1 MINEKY
7 LSILEQIKK
16 DGGHVEHN
24 NPNDKVLI
32 IDGLNT
38 FIRVFSVVPI
48 TNVDGAHVGGI
59 IGFLKSIG
67 FAIKMHNPTRC
78 IIVFDGEGGSDRR
91 RKLFPEYKAKR
102 RTKKIR
108 LNRSHDWNTPE
119 DEHQSMLF
127 QMSRLVEYLQ
137 ALPLTILSPN
147 HMEADDAIGYIT
159 KQVLKE
165 SKITIMSTDK
175 DFLQLVDDRVSVWS
189 PTKKKKYTP
198 TEVLDEFGIPSH
210 NFLMYKIIDG
220 DKSDNIPGIK
230 GVALKTIKKCLP
242 LIQENE
248 VVDIEEVLEYIEN
261 NEVTKNVKLMLTK
274 DNREQMQLN
283 NDLMQLHDGNISGN
297 AKLKIK
303 DIVTEPIQQ
312 LVKFNFTKM
321 FLRDKLFQSLPNVD
335 SWLLTTFSTLNKYA
349 GISHE

>member
-1 MINEKY
+1 VINEKY
-7 LSILEQIKK
+7 LSILEQIKN
-16 DGGHVEHN
+16 DGGLVEHN

-91 RKLFPEYKAKR
+91 RKLFPDYKAKR

-147 HMEADDAIGYIT
+147 YMEADDAIGYIT

-198 TEVLDEFGIPSH
+198 IEVQEEFGIPSH

-220 DKSDNIPGIK
+220 DKSDNVPGIN
-230 GVALKTIKKCLP
+230 GVALKTIQKCLP
-242 LIQENE
+242 ILQEDRIVN
-248 VVDIEEVLEYIEN
+248 IEEVLDYVEN
-261 NEVTKNVKLMLTK
+261 NDVTNNVKAMLSEENKTK
-274 DNREQMQLN
+274 LQLN
-283 NDLMQLHDGNISGN
+283 IDLMQLHDVNISGN
-297 AKLKIK
+297 AKLKIQ
-303 DIVTEPIQQ
+303 DIVNEPIQK

-349 GISHE
+349 GLSHE

>member
-1 MINEKY
+1 VTNAKY
-7 LSILEQIKK
+7 LSILEQIKN
-16 DGGHVEHN
+16 DGGQVEHN
-24 NPNDKVLI
+24 NPDDKILI

-38 FIRVFSVVPI
+38 FIRVFSVVPV
-48 TNVDGAHVGGI
+48 TNDDGAHVGGI

-91 RKLFPEYKAKR
+91 RKLFPDYKAKR
-102 RTKKIR
+102 RTKIR
-108 LNRSHDWNTPE
+108 LNRAYDWNTPE

-127 QMSRLVEYLQ
+127 QMSRLAEYLQ
-137 ALPLTILSPN
+137 LLPLTVISAN

-159 KQVLKE
+159 KQILKE

-198 TEVLDEFGIPSH
+198 DEVQEEFGIPSH

-242 LIQENE
+242 LLQNDQI
-248 VVDIEEVLEYIEN
+248 VSIEEVLQYIED
-261 NEVTKNVKLMLTK
+261 NEVTKNVKSMLTEENK
-274 DNREQMQLN
+274 NQLKLN
-283 NDLMQLHDGNISGN
+283 NDLMQLNDVNISGN

-303 DIVTEPIQQ
+303 DIVEEPIQQ
-312 LVKFNFTKM
+312 LIKFEFTKM
-321 FLRDKLFQSLPNVD
+321 FLKDKLFQSLPNVD

-349 GISHE
+349 GISNE